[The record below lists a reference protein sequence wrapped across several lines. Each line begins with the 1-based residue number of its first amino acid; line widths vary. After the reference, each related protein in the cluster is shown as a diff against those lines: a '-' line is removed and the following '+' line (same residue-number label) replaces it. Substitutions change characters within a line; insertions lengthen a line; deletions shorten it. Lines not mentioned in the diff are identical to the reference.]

1 MQSRHKGPDKP
12 QLQAS
17 PANLKA
23 VAEIRWQGGEKR
35 RRNRNRTPRYEGAE
49 LTQVLFTERSDHL
62 RLQDVGAELYDRI
75 EAGENVDRRD
85 LVRRKRQVENA
96 G

>member
-1 MQSRHKGPDKP
+1 MFFP
-12 QLQAS
+12 
-17 PANLKA
+17 
-23 VAEIRWQGGEKR
+23 
-35 RRNRNRTPRYEGAE
+35 
-49 LTQVLFTERSDHL
+49 ERPDHL

-85 LVRRKRQVENA
+85 LVRQKRQVENA